1 MGAFKLAANL
11 EYRFKLL
18 WILEGAFFL
27 DAGNVWMINPS
38 ETRPETQLR
47 ADFYNQ
53 IAVGTGVGLRL
64 NANFFLLRFD
74 LGIKLKDP
82 TLPAGQRFV
91 LFNSDG
97 GFRRSVFNIAIGY
110 PF

>member
-1 MGAFKLAANL
+1 MGDFKLVANL
-11 EYRFKLL
+11 EYRFKLV
-18 WILEGAFFL
+18 WILEGALFL
-27 DAGNVWMINPS
+27 DAGNVWNVNPS
-38 ETRPETQLR
+38 EDRPGTRLTS
-47 ADFYNQ
+47 DFYKQ
-53 IAVGTGVGLRL
+53 IAVGTGAGLRL

-82 TLPAGQRFV
+82 SLPEGGRFV

>member
-1 MGAFKLAANL
+1 M
-11 EYRFKLL
+11 
-18 WILEGAFFL
+18 FL
-27 DAGNVWMINPS
+27 DAGNVWNVNPS
-38 ETRPETQLR
+38 EDRPGTRLTS
-47 ADFYNQ
+47 DFYKQ
-53 IAVGTGVGLRL
+53 IAVGTGAGLRL

-82 TLPAGQRFV
+82 SLPEGGRFV